1 MLNWFKSG
9 APWIWLTGGAV
20 SVSLIA
26 VLGLLL
32 VIGWRGLTYFWPAP
46 LLQWQTPDGKTVV
59 GQLYAR
65 ESVPVSHLKEMNL
78 PLPEK
83 VQAAGLATRLNIKVA
98 NRDLYG
104 SDFIALLEFETEF
117 KGAPQG
123 WAVIERSRGGQLF
136 GKPLRFDSTTGELDL
151 PLERHLRQALLEAE
165 AIRNQVDTMVEQ
177 QVRVISSQLEKLR
190 LEKRRK
196 QLNNQLS
203 DEFLQHYVLSKSR
216 LEKELALVQTEL
228 DALRAPLEKQ
238 FLYLVDMQGETVSVP
253 LSEILDFWYPNDMNF
268 SQKLAEWGKQAW
280 RFLSESPRES
290 NSEGGVFPAIFGT
303 VFLVIIMSIIV
314 MPLGV
319 IAAIYL
325 HEYAQEGAFTRMI
338 RVAVIN
344 LAGVPSIVYGVF
356 GLGFFVYTIGAS
368 VDNLF
373 YAERLPTPTFGTPG
387 LLWSA
392 LTLAVLTLPVVI
404 VATEEG
410 LSRIPISVRHGS
422 LALGATQFET
432 IWRIVLP
439 MASPAIIT
447 GLILAIARAAGE
459 VAPLMLVGAVKLA
472 SSLPVDGEF
481 PFIHLERKFMHLGF
495 HIYDIGFQ
503 TNNIEAAR
511 PLVYATSF
519 LLVTVIVALNLTA
532 ISIRNNLREKYR
544 TLGQD

>member
-46 LLQWQTPDGKTVV
+46 LLEWQTPDGQVV
-59 GQLYAR
+59 IGELYAR

-78 PLPEK
+78 PLPAAVE
-83 VQAAGLATRLNIKVA
+83 AAGLATRLNIKVA

-104 SDFIALLEFETEF
+104 SDFVAILDFQVEF

-136 GKPLRFDSTTGELDL
+136 GKPISFDAVDGQSEQPLDL
-151 PLERHLRQALLEAE
+151 RLQQALQKAQT
-165 AIRNQVDTMVEQ
+165 IREQVNTIVEQ
-177 QVRVISSQLEKLR
+177 QVRVISGDLEKLR

-203 DEFLQHYVLSKSR
+203 DEFLQNYVLRKSR
-216 LEKELALVQTEL
+216 LESELSDVQAQL
-228 DALRAPLEKQ
+228 DTLRAPLDQQ
-238 FLYLVDMQGETVSVP
+238 FLHVADMRGQTVSVP

-268 SQKLAEWGKQAW
+268 AQKLAEWGKQAW

-319 IAAIYL
+319 VAAIYL
-325 HEYAQEGAFTRMI
+325 HEYAKEGAFTRMI

-410 LSRIPISVRHGS
+410 LSRIPNSVRHGS